1 MGRVVELAK
10 ERGYAETLFGRR
22 RYLPE
27 LGSSN
32 FNTRSFGERVAMNM
46 PVQGTAADII
56 KLAMI
61 RVAKR
66 LAAEV
71 PEARLLLQVHDE
83 LIAECPEDKKEL
95 VARILT
101 QEMEGAVSLP
111 VPLTAEAHW
120 GHSWYD
126 AK

>member
-1 MGRVVELAK
+1 
-10 ERGYAETLFGRR
+10 
-22 RYLPE
+22 
-27 LGSSN
+27 
-32 FNTRSFGERVAMNM
+32 MNM

-66 LAAEV
+66 LRAEL

-83 LIAECPEDKKEL
+83 LIAECPEEL
-95 VARILT
+95 AEKAAAILT
-101 QEMEGAVSLP
+101 EEMQGAASLA
-111 VPLTAEAHW
+111 VPLTAEAHYARN
-120 GHSWYD
+120 WYD